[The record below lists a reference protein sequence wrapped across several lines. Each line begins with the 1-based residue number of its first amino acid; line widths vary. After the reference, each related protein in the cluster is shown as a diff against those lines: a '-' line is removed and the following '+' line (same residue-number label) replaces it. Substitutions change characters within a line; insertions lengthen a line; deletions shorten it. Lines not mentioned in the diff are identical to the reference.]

1 MRIKVTIPQISKKKD
16 HVVQVLTDGQWRTV
30 NHSPMTYL
38 QAVRLMLGNYYLSRC
53 YDRQEARVMREADLK
68 KA

>member
-1 MRIKVTIPQISKKKD
+1 MRIKVTIPHISKKKD

-38 QAVRLMLGNYYLSRC
+38 QAIRLMLGDLYLSRC
-53 YDRQEARVMREADLK
+53 YERQEARVIREANLK